1 MKNTTIKISALAL
14 AVMAQNSLAL
24 ESLDDQAM
32 SGISG
37 QSGIAIELNSGDIS
51 AGAVTY
57 TQDDVSLVVNDLL
70 ISDETGD
77 PTYITMD
84 VEGDGDFV
92 YRAELGATEF
102 SADSIGMSSA
112 TQSAEFYGI
121 RGRTQGYNAANETG
135 LGIIS
140 IGDDGD
146 GNIKV
151 DGSQLGLFYDRL
163 HFSDD
168 GMEIIFDD
176 LTLSAVVNYGR
187 IINEADGLLFD
198 FGTESNRGLELNFDV
213 GAIAMGLD
221 PNNPVGF
228 DDAIPDAFG
237 ALSINMQAYGTMKL
251 SGGGAVGEG
260 ITFIPGFTL
269 VNDDS
274 DVPAVKYVDDGFILL
289 AENLTGVFSS
299 SGMTFDFEEDDAGW
313 PYMALRF
320 QDLRINVDL
329 QNFYMGGTEAEYLA
343 GEMSPMGSFKG
354 QLIFE
359 DGYVDKVIDGV
370 TTSVLQENYIHVYP
384 GGNYGSQGINTTISW
399 NMVSGDLR
407 PVDEDGDGVT
417 DYNMPSLDST
427 YIAMQDDGNWVFFNG
442 FNGWMEGDI
451 SYDMT
456 RQTDTTGLYLNPY
469 DPSTGTFTDSLGYEG
484 QYDGLRIEMSDLKG
498 SYSFAGV
505 SVGTSASEDPNDPDS
520 AFNSPLMGGTE
531 LLLALEVFPAYD
543 FTINGNITVEAG
555 GLIGQNGLT
564 LNSDIRVTDANAAM
578 SVDEYGKG
586 VWLTGVTYDFHTR
599 DGGIDVT
606 EDGLTISKG
615 LSWST
620 LKVQDIRFG
629 DKETGESLGT
639 FTLERLEDGTTIA
652 VASGG
657 AGQVCIGGSLNAAGT
672 GCSIVDDTN
681 GDGVVDDQDAATG
694 RFEDRGEEGLTI
706 KVNFVFAEDDGS
718 DPRYAGK
725 GNSFSWTQPN
735 GTTVALNNLSTSDGS
750 ADTNDYGLNVDLSVD
765 VARTAVRDEDGN
777 LVKLVNG
784 DYEPFEEGD
793 TIAENGPLG
802 FAVFGRVHFKQ
813 LNIDG
818 LTLAATPTSDPKTVI
833 NSMVIQNADIQA
845 NLTATPIR

>member
-14 AVMAQNSLAL
+14 AVMAQNAYAL
-24 ESLDDQAM
+24 ESLDDNAM

-37 QSGIAIELNSGDIS
+37 QAGISIDIDAGNIS
-51 AGAVTY
+51 ADSFEYEQDGVALVANDILLTDQPGDTTHVTV
-57 TQDDVSLVVNDLL
+57 DIAANGDLK
-70 ISDETGD
+70 
-77 PTYITMD
+77 
-84 VEGDGDFV
+84 

-102 SADSIGMSSA
+102 SVGSLGMSSA
-112 TQSAEFYGI
+112 TRDAEFFGV
-121 RGRTQGYNAANETG
+121 RGRTQGYNAANQTG
-135 LGIIS
+135 LGVITL
-140 IGDDGD
+140 GDDGN

-163 HFSDD
+163 HFADD

-187 IINEADGLLFD
+187 IINQPDGLLFD

-221 PNNPVGF
+221 PSNPVGF

-237 ALSINMQAYGTMKL
+237 ALSINMQAYGTMEL
-251 SGGGAVGEG
+251 RGGGAVGEG

-274 DVPAVKYVDDGFILL
+274 SVPAVKYTDDGFILL

-299 SGMTFDFEEDDAGW
+299 SGLTFDFEEDVEGW
-313 PYMALRF
+313 PYMAMRF
-320 QDLRINVDL
+320 QDLRVGVDL
-329 QNFYMGGTEAEYLA
+329 QNFYMGGTEADYLA
-343 GEMSPMGSFKG
+343 GNMSPMGSFRG
-354 QLIFE
+354 QIILE
-359 DGYVDKVIDGV
+359 DGYVEKMIGGV
-370 TTSVLQENYIHVYP
+370 ATNVLQQNYVYIYP
-384 GGNYGSQGINTTISW
+384 GGSYGSQGISTK
-399 NMVSGDLR
+399 VSFNAVSDDFRLIE
-407 PVDEDGDGVT
+407 VDEDDDGII
-417 DYNMPSLDST
+417 DYTYNAPAFDST

-442 FNGWMEGDI
+442 FNGWVEGDI

-456 RQTDTTGLYLNPY
+456 RQTDTTNLYANPY
-469 DPSTGTFTDSLGYEG
+469 DSTTGTFSDSMGFEG
-484 QYDGLRIEMSDLKG
+484 VHDGLRIEMKDLKG

-505 SVGTSASEDPNDPDS
+505 TVGTSASLDPNDTDS

-531 LLLALEVFPAYD
+531 LLLALEIFPAYD
-543 FTINGNITVEAG
+543 FTINGNVTVNAG
-555 GLIGQNGLT
+555 GLIGENGLT
-564 LNSDIRVTDANAAM
+564 INSDIRVTDGNAAM

-586 VWLTGVTYDFHTR
+586 VWLTGVTYDLHTR
-599 DGGIDVT
+599 GGGIDVT

-620 LKVQDIRFG
+620 IKVEDIRFG
-629 DKETGESLGT
+629 DKNTGESLGT
-639 FTLERLEDGTTIA
+639 FTLERLENGTTIA

-657 AGQVCIGGSLNAAGT
+657 AGQVCIGGT
-672 GCSIVDDTN
+672 GATQGACE
-681 GDGVVDDQDAATG
+681 GDGG

-718 DPRYAGK
+718 DPRFAGK

-750 ADTNDYGLNVDLSVD
+750 AGTNDYGLNVDLSVD
-765 VARTAVRDEDGN
+765 VARTAVLDDDGN
-777 LVKLVNG
+777 LVKLVDG
-784 DYEPFEEGD
+784 KYVAFGPGD
-793 TIAENGPLG
+793 TIAEDGPLG

-818 LTLAATPTSDPKTVI
+818 LTLAATPTSAPQTVI
-833 NSMVIQNADIQA
+833 NSIVIQNADIQA